1 MSNNNIWGCC
11 TPHQKNKDPYIVCV
25 KCEKNYHFAC
35 MGLDE
40 ASLSPEMRSVWS
52 CPDCVRAIPRASNN
66 DNTPLRN
73 VSTVRGNKRQAV
85 NSPPMVNV
93 SPTITREDIKDVV
106 QEVLKDTLNNLFAKM
121 NDNIVNAINSELKPL
136 KDEITALKNSMMF
149 ISDQYEDI
157 KKNHDASQLKI
168 SALEKENDGLLHT
181 VSSLEHRCNQIEQQ
195 LRQNNIEIQCIPEN
209 KNENLLQIIKNL
221 GNVVGCPLEDESII
235 HYTRISK
242 INKTSPRPRS
252 VIVQL
257 SSTRLRDQFIASVQN
272 YNKKNE
278 KNRINSGLIGVS
290 GNPSPIFVSEHL
302 SPFYKGLH
310 AAARL
315 RAKEKGY
322 NELFDDRYTVYRKDR
337 CDSSF
342 SSKKMEQHNNVLNST
357 NRILDLVISNNV
369 PLCSVIESV
378 SPLCNLDK
386 YHPPLDIVVTNKIEA
401 KLPYNRF
408 ACKFNFFKADYESIN
423 NELSTC
429 DWNELFCD
437 LDNVDSMLDILYA
450 KIRNTIHKYVP
461 KIKSKN
467 NKYPPWFNNNL
478 KKMLKEKFKLRQR
491 YRRYNNPRDKIEL
504 HIIST
509 RCSKTANICYNLYIR
524 SVEDKIHSNPKYFW
538 SYIKS
543 KRGGNSAYPP
553 SMSLGDEASSDSVRV
568 CELFSKYFGSV
579 YSKRDPDVEE
589 QQPSTIISVNN
600 DLLLTLPRI
609 EYEPLLKK
617 LKAVDVFKGAG
628 PDGIH
633 PKFIVACAENLVQPL
648 LRIFNFSLSYGFF
661 PTNWKVAKVIPIH
674 KSGSKELINNYR
686 PISILSTFAKI
697 FESFICPSLTR
708 HFKQFL
714 SSHQHG
720 FVQHRSTMTN
730 LTDFTETIIDE
741 LDSNKQI
748 DTIYADFSKAFDRV
762 PHHILLQ
769 KLCRYGLSPLFLKAR
784 ALDASKPMPIYLA
797 EELPDLPD
805 YSAINRAVPQMP
817 SGMEKEEESVSI
829 LRI

>member
-1 MSNNNIWGCC
+1 
-11 TPHQKNKDPYIVCV
+11 
-25 KCEKNYHFAC
+25 
-35 MGLDE
+35 
-40 ASLSPEMRSVWS
+40 
-52 CPDCVRAIPRASNN
+52 
-66 DNTPLRN
+66 
-73 VSTVRGNKRQAV
+73 
-85 NSPPMVNV
+85 
-93 SPTITREDIKDVV
+93 
-106 QEVLKDTLNNLFAKM
+106 M

-195 LRQNNIEIQCIPEN
+195 LQTWLNDNI
-209 KNENLLQIIKNL
+209 K
-221 GNVVGCPLEDESII
+221 
-235 HYTRISK
+235 
-242 INKTSPRPRS
+242 
-252 VIVQL
+252 
-257 SSTRLRDQFIASVQN
+257 SS
-272 YNKKNE
+272 
-278 KNRINSGLIGVS
+278 
-290 GNPSPIFVSEHL
+290 
-302 SPFYKGLH
+302 
-310 AAARL
+310 
-315 RAKEKGY
+315 
-322 NELFDDRYTVYRKDR
+322 ELFDDRYTVYRKDR

-342 SSKKMEQHNNVLNST
+342 SSKKDGGGVLIAVSSKLTSRRKPEWETKLEDLWVILDWPLSQSVHHIAICAVYLPPPVDRSILEHFLDNCNRLLELSYGHLILGDFNLGHINWDLVGTHEYIAPNHCQILLDFLFLNHLKQHNNVLNST

-491 YRRYNNPRDKIEL
+491 YRKYNNPRDKIEL

-617 LKAVDVFKGAG
+617 LKAIDVFKGAG

-648 LRIFNFSLSYGFF
+648 LRIFNCSLGYGFF
-661 PTNWKVAKVIPIH
+661 PTNWKVAKA
-674 KSGSKELINNYR
+674 
-686 PISILSTFAKI
+686 F
-697 FESFICPSLTR
+697 
-708 HFKQFL
+708 Q
-714 SSHQHG
+714 
-720 FVQHRSTMTN
+720 
-730 LTDFTETIIDE
+730 TI
-741 LDSNKQI
+741 
-748 DTIYADFSKAFDRV
+748 
-762 PHHILLQ
+762 
-769 KLCRYGLSPLFLKAR
+769 PLF
-784 ALDASKPMPIYLA
+784 SPTWFC
-797 EELPDLPD
+797 
-805 YSAINRAVPQMP
+805 SA
-817 SGMEKEEESVSI
+817 
-829 LRI
+829 